1 MDTKSYF
8 MVETWQVLTLAAG
21 ILVTVLSV
29 YGGLIKVVYDAVG
42 EMQQR
47 FFGADN
53 DETDEGFVGES
64 KERMED
70 LERGQRGIR
79 EENRMQSR
87 LMTSIAYGLEDLV
100 AALDGSDEVDVSLDH
115 VRIRDDFY
123 RGGGPDDEDEDNP
136 GPMADGGR
144 RDLDPA
150 DLPPAPWHGEERD
163 GTD

>member
-1 MDTKSYF
+1 

-53 DETDEGFVGES
+53 DETDAGFVGES
-64 KERMED
+64 KQRMVD
-70 LERGQRGIR
+70 LEKGQRGIR

-100 AALDGSDEVDVSLDH
+100 AALDNNEDVDMSLDH

-123 RGGGPDDEDEDNP
+123 RGNSDDEDEDN
-136 GPMADGGR
+136 GPMADGGY
-144 RDLDPA
+144 DLDPA
-150 DLPPAPWHGEERD
+150 DLPPAPWHDEERD
-163 GTD
+163 GPD

>member
-1 MDTKSYF
+1 

-53 DETDEGFVGES
+53 DETDTGFVGES
-64 KERMED
+64 KQRMGD
-70 LERGQRGIR
+70 LEKGQRGIR
-79 EENRMQSR
+79 EESRMQSR

-100 AALDGSDEVDVSLDH
+100 AALDNSEGVDVSLDH
-115 VRIRDDFY
+115 VRIRDDVH
-123 RGGGPDDEDEDNP
+123 RDGGPDDEDEDN
-136 GPMADGGR
+136 GPMADGGYY
-144 RDLDPA
+144 DFDPA
-150 DLPPAPWHGEERD
+150 DLPPAPWHSEERD
-163 GTD
+163 DTE

>member
-1 MDTKSYF
+1 MDTKSYY
-8 MVETWQVLTLAAG
+8 MVETWQILTLAAG

-53 DETDEGFVGES
+53 DETDAGFVGES

-70 LERGQRGIR
+70 LEKGQRGIR

-100 AALDGSDEVDVSLDH
+100 AALDNNEDVDMSLDH

-123 RGGGPDDEDEDNP
+123 RGNNSDDEDGDN
-136 GPMADGGR
+136 GPMADGGYY
-144 RDLDPA
+144 DLDPA
-150 DLPPAPWHGEERD
+150 DLPPAPWHGDERD
-163 GTD
+163 GPD